1 MHQILKFQAHKLTL
15 AEGSPWFHK
24 LFQSGE
30 NTKDRDVVL
39 FGVSDKVVQATID
52 IIYGK
57 EIIFPYKEKQ
67 RLTWFLNKLGVKWCD
82 KETLDDAVTSPSC
95 SLDPAPSGSNPQT
108 SEMEPPKTLKLKSTE
123 KQLDGSKEP
132 AQQSKTEDPKS
143 SENQLGQIEEEEQNK
158 ARQNEFYEILDK
170 FTETNAEE
178 LAKISHMLIGEDGK
192 PDRRYKCLNCEKSS
206 NFFTQAQRHHLEHKH
221 NELSFAR
228 ETLKGVFT
236 KK

>member
-67 RLTWFLNKLGVKWCD
+67 RLTWFLNKLGVK
-82 KETLDDAVTSPSC
+82 
-95 SLDPAPSGSNPQT
+95 
-108 SEMEPPKTLKLKSTE
+108 
-123 KQLDGSKEP
+123 
-132 AQQSKTEDPKS
+132 
-143 SENQLGQIEEEEQNK
+143 
-158 ARQNEFYEILDK
+158 
-170 FTETNAEE
+170 
-178 LAKISHMLIGEDGK
+178 
-192 PDRRYKCLNCEKSS
+192 
-206 NFFTQAQRHHLEHKH
+206 
-221 NELSFAR
+221 
-228 ETLKGVFT
+228 
-236 KK
+236 

>member
-1 MHQILKFQAHKLTL
+1 MHQILQFQAHKLTL

-143 SENQLGQIEEEEQNK
+143 SENQLGQIEEEEQKK

-206 NFFTQAQRHHLEHKH
+206 NFFTQAQRHNLEHKH

>member
-178 LAKISHMLIGEDGK
+178 LAKISHMLFGEDGK

-206 NFFTQAQRHHLEHKH
+206 NFFTQAQRHNLEHKH

-236 KK
+236 KN

>member
-1 MHQILKFQAHKLTL
+1 MHQILQFQAHKLTL

-206 NFFTQAQRHHLEHKH
+206 NFFTQAQRHNLEHKH

-236 KK
+236 KN